1 MTAADF
7 GFPLSTPEPVSE
19 WTDPQL
25 VRACLE
31 GDERAW
37 DALIAKYKTLIYSIP
52 ARYGAP
58 PEDCAD
64 IFQSVCLEL
73 FTELPRLRKAGAL
86 RAWLIS
92 VTAHASL
99 RWKRR
104 VVRRAERERHDVA
117 EDLVPADAALPPDM
131 IAEVER
137 AQMVRDAIA
146 ELQPRCREMI
156 RLLFFHQPPIPY
168 QDVAKRLG
176 LATGSIGFIRAR
188 CLERLARSLEKAGF

>member
-1 MTAADF
+1 MTPANIRAR
-7 GFPLSTPEPVSE
+7 LTNEEPASE
-19 WTDPQL
+19 WTDADL

-37 DALIAKYKTLIYSIP
+37 DALISKYKTLIYSIP

-64 IFQSVCLEL
+64 VFQTVCLEL
-73 FTELPRLRKAGAL
+73 FTELPRLRKVGAL

-104 VVRRAERERHDVA
+104 GLRRAERERHDLD
-117 EDLVPADAALPPDM
+117 EESMPSDAALPPDL
-131 IAEVER
+131 IAEVEQ
-137 AQMVRDAIA
+137 AQMVRDAVG
-146 ELQPRCREMI
+146 ELAPRCREMI
-156 RLLFFHQPPIPY
+156 RLLFYHQPPIPY
-168 QDVAKRLG
+168 QDVARRLG
-176 LATGSIGFIRAR
+176 LATGSIGFIRGR

>member
-1 MTAADF
+1 MTAADVSL
-7 GFPLSTPEPVSE
+7 PLGKTEPAYD
-19 WTDPQL
+19 WTDAQL
-25 VRACLE
+25 VRACLD

-52 ARYGAP
+52 SRYGAP

-64 IFQSVCLEL
+64 IFQAVCLEL

-117 EDLVPADAALPPDM
+117 EDLVPADGALPPDM

-156 RLLFFHQPPIPY
+156 RLLFYHQPPIPY

>member
-7 GFPLSTPEPVSE
+7 PLPLGEKEPAPDWS
-19 WTDPQL
+19 DAQL
-25 VRACLE
+25 VRACLA

-37 DALIAKYKTLIYSIP
+37 DALITKYKTLIYSIP
-52 ARYGAP
+52 SRYGAP

-104 VVRRAERERHDVA
+104 VVRRAERERYDVA
-117 EDLVPADAALPPDM
+117 EDTVPAEGALPPELM
-131 IAEVER
+131 AEVER

-156 RLLFFHQPPIPY
+156 RLLFYHQPPIPY
-168 QDVAKRLG
+168 QDVARRLG
-176 LATGSIGFIRAR
+176 LATGSIGFIRGR
-188 CLERLARSLEKAGF
+188 CLQRLARSLEKAGF

>member
-1 MTAADF
+1 MTAADLRF
-7 GFPLSTPEPVSE
+7 TLTKDEPAPD
-19 WTDPQL
+19 WTDAQL
-25 VRACLE
+25 VRACLD

-37 DALIAKYKTLIYSIP
+37 DALISKYKTLIYSIP
-52 ARYGAP
+52 ARYGAS

-104 VVRRAERERHDVA
+104 VIRRSEREGYNVEGDFVA
-117 EDLVPADAALPPDM
+117 ADAALPPDV

-137 AQMVRDAIA
+137 AQMVRDAVA
-146 ELQPRCREMI
+146 ELAPRCREMI
-156 RLLFFHQPPIPY
+156 RLLFYHHPPIPY
-168 QDVAKRLG
+168 QDVARRLG
-176 LATGSIGFIRAR
+176 LATGSIGFIRGR

>member
-1 MTAADF
+1 MTIADLI
-7 GFPLSTPEPVSE
+7 PTPGGDEPAPD
-19 WTDPQL
+19 WPDPQL
-25 VRACLE
+25 VRACLD
-31 GDERAW
+31 GDEHAW
-37 DALIAKYKTLIYSIP
+37 HALIAKYKTLIYSIP
-52 ARYGAP
+52 SRYGAP

-73 FTELPRLRKAGAL
+73 FTELPRLRKAGAV

-104 VVRRAERERHDVA
+104 VVRRSERERHEGF
-117 EDLVPADAALPPDM
+117 EDNVPADAALPPDVL
-131 IAEVER
+131 AEVER

-156 RLLFFHQPPIPY
+156 RLLFYHQPPIPY
-168 QDVAKRLG
+168 QDVARRLG
-176 LATGSIGFIRAR
+176 LATGSIGFIRGR

>member
-7 GFPLSTPEPVSE
+7 PLPLGEKEPAPDWS
-19 WTDPQL
+19 DAQL
-25 VRACLE
+25 VRACLA

-37 DALIAKYKTLIYSIP
+37 DALITKYKTLIYSIP
-52 ARYGAP
+52 SRYGAP

-104 VVRRAERERHDVA
+104 VVRRAERERYAVA
-117 EDLVPADAALPPDM
+117 EDTVPAEGALPPELM
-131 IAEVER
+131 AEVER

-156 RLLFFHQPPIPY
+156 RLLFYHQPPIPY
-168 QDVAKRLG
+168 QDVARRLG
-176 LATGSIGFIRAR
+176 LATGSIGFIRGR
-188 CLERLARSLEKAGF
+188 CLQRLARSLEKAGF

>member
-1 MTAADF
+1 MTIADLIPS
-7 GFPLSTPEPVSE
+7 GKEEPAPGWSDAE
-19 WTDPQL
+19 L
-25 VRACLE
+25 VRACLD

-37 DALIAKYKTLIYSIP
+37 NALIAKYKTLIYSIP
-52 ARYGAP
+52 SRYGAP

-64 IFQSVCLEL
+64 VFQAVCLEL

-104 VVRRAERERHDVA
+104 VVRRSERERQDMFEDNVA
-117 EDLVPADAALPPDM
+117 ADAALPPDLM
-131 IAEVER
+131 AEVER

-156 RLLFFHQPPIPY
+156 RLLFYHHPPIPY
-168 QDVAKRLG
+168 QDVARRLG
-176 LATGSIGFIRAR
+176 LATGSIGFIRGR

>member
-1 MTAADF
+1 MTAADVRMPF
-7 GFPLSTPEPVSE
+7 GKEEPAPD

-25 VRACLE
+25 VRACLN

-37 DALIAKYKTLIYSIP
+37 DALISKYKTLIYSIP
-52 ARYGAP
+52 SRYGAP

-73 FTELPRLRKAGAL
+73 FTELPKLRKAGAL

-104 VVRRAERERHDVA
+104 GIRRAERERP
-117 EDLVPADAALPPDM
+117 DLDENNVPTDAPLPPDL

-137 AQMVRDAIA
+137 AQMVRDAIT
-146 ELQPRCREMI
+146 ELPPRCREMV
-156 RLLFFHQPPIPY
+156 RLLFYNQPPIPY
-168 QDVAKRLG
+168 QDIARRLG
-176 LATGSIGFIRAR
+176 LATGSIGFIRGR

>member
-7 GFPLSTPEPVSE
+7 PARLGKEEPAQD

-25 VRACLE
+25 VRACLD

-52 ARYGAP
+52 SRYGAP

-64 IFQSVCLEL
+64 IFQAVCLEL

-104 VVRRAERERHDVA
+104 VVRRNERERHEIA
-117 EDLVPADAALPPDM
+117 EDSVPADTALPPDL
-131 IAEVER
+131 ILEVER

-156 RLLFFHQPPIPY
+156 RLLFYHQPPIPY

-188 CLERLARSLEKAGF
+188 CLERLAKSLEKAGF

>member
-7 GFPLSTPEPVSE
+7 QVALGKQEPAPD
-19 WTDPQL
+19 WTDAQL
-25 VRACLE
+25 VRACLD

-37 DALIAKYKTLIYSIP
+37 DALISKYKTLIYSIP
-52 ARYGAP
+52 SRYGAP

-104 VVRRAERERHDVA
+104 VIRRSERERYDVGG
-117 EDLVPADAALPPDM
+117 DLVAADAALPPDL

-137 AQMVRDAIA
+137 AQMVRDAVG
-146 ELQPRCREMI
+146 ELAPRCREMI
-156 RLLFFHQPPIPY
+156 RLLFYHQPPIPY
-168 QDVAKRLG
+168 QDVARRLG
-176 LATGSIGFIRAR
+176 LATGSIGFIRGR

>member
-7 GFPLSTPEPVSE
+7 VPFGKEEPVQD
-19 WTDPQL
+19 WTDAQL
-25 VRACLE
+25 VRACLD

-99 RWKRR
+99 RCKRR
-104 VVRRAERERHDVA
+104 TVRRSERERHDVA
-117 EDLVPADAALPPDM
+117 GDS
-131 IAEVER
+131 
-137 AQMVRDAIA
+137 
-146 ELQPRCREMI
+146 
-156 RLLFFHQPPIPY
+156 
-168 QDVAKRLG
+168 VA
-176 LATGSIGFIRAR
+176 
-188 CLERLARSLEKAGF
+188 